1 MSDVF
6 INAFWHIIERTI
18 EGTCTVMLHMLKYI
32 PGVQEVHDEAVG
44 IGDTHWCMLLTAL
57 ILKGWALKQLRKTH
71 GNRGMSLNALR
82 PKKCATRQCA

>member
-44 IGDTHWCMLLTAL
+44 IGAYPLVY
-57 ILKGWALKQLRKTH
+57 
-71 GNRGMSLNALR
+71 
-82 PKKCATRQCA
+82 CADRFNTQRMGIKAAE